1 MAHRKTQT
9 VATGY
14 MQMMAEKAA
23 ASRTTLGSGSASGS
37 GTASVSTNPTPPL
50 HVGTSSPVQTETPPP
65 SIPAEPDGAFLGPF
79 DNCVS
84 RSIADIIKGY
94 FTVSHPNWS
103 KTSEHIKK
111 TLFKLTFGC
120 LHQRVCDDGVQQ
132 DDKVSSHQHH
142 LRPEGEV
149 ECRRRREEGDIPF
162 GRGLGQLEE
171 VLDRRPQTQRS
182 REVFHL
188 QER

>member
-65 SIPAEPDGAFLGPF
+65 SIPAEPDGAFLGPVHPEL
-79 DNCVS
+79 NVS
-84 RSIADIIKGY
+84 GHIPYATFRVEDILAQ
-94 FTVSHPNWS
+94 P
-103 KTSEHIKK
+103 
-111 TLFKLTFGC
+111 
-120 LHQRVCDDGVQQ
+120 
-132 DDKVSSHQHH
+132 
-142 LRPEGEV
+142 
-149 ECRRRREEGDIPF
+149 
-162 GRGLGQLEE
+162 
-171 VLDRRPQTQRS
+171 
-182 REVFHL
+182 
-188 QER
+188 